1 MGALNRLAAAAAAL
15 AIATAAHAVSPDPWR
30 LVDTAGN
37 PAAGFRVQVVGRTGS
52 SVTAADGS
60 FALEPGPAPPFQIAV
75 FDPRGTLAGVV
86 LVEAASSRTIQVPT
100 GGAAEVVVRGG
111 VAPST
116 PSAPASAATLFAGE
130 TRERTRPARLAD
142 VLTEIPGASRLEEGQ
157 SVVPALRGMARG
169 RTLILIDD
177 ARVTAE
183 RRAGPSATFLDPAT
197 LESVEVVRG
206 PGSVAYGSDALGGVI
221 HVKTPLPRPG
231 DFSAKF
237 EAAAATGAPYAAGA
251 VEVNVPAGDGA
262 VLAQVRARSFQD
274 YDSPDGT
281 VLNSAARDRGAL
293 VRWLTP
299 VGDKRLWVGLQVDRG
314 RDIGKPAT
322 DSTVVRAFYPTED
335 SERLTFGLDA
345 GAFAGFESVEL
356 RAFAGSY
363 RLVTDRD
370 RVPTA
375 TVTRRIQEADVDAND
390 ASFRVTGQRAFERGY
405 LRAGFDAAS
414 RFGLNSKETTTSF
427 DAAGAVT
434 GVSTSTSI
442 ESAARHDVGVFAETE
457 HAFRD
462 SRFSVAGGARLDGIA
477 IRNEGGYAGD
487 VSSERGVVSGY
498 VSSTARV
505 ATASSLTLQL
515 ARGFREPTLSDR
527 FFRGPSGRGFITG
540 NPDLLPEST
549 LQADLAFR
557 TTLGRGSVA
566 AYAYA
571 YRIEDLI
578 ERYPEADPADPTVT
592 NFFYR
597 NRGRADLHGLEIE
610 AEHPIGATFRVRGA
624 ASWAEGE
631 IADDG
636 SPAADVPPVSF
647 VATVEQDLDRF
658 WWRAR
663 GRVQLRKDDPG
674 SVEVVTPGYATFD
687 AAVGCR
693 FAKGIEARLGVDNL
707 LDKSY
712 PATADPTAVAAPGRA
727 ASLTVI
733 GRF

>member
-1 MGALNRLAAAAAAL
+1 MRRLLLVFALFVCAARAE
-15 AIATAAHAVSPDPWR
+15 SPDRWR
-30 LVDTAGN
+30 LVDADGR

-52 SVTAADGS
+52 AVTAADGS
-60 FALEPGPAPPFQIAV
+60 FAFEPGPVPPFQVAV

-86 LVEAASSRTIQVPT
+86 LIEAGTSRQVKVPT

-111 VAPST
+111 VAPTT

-157 SVVPALRGMARG
+157 SVVPALRGLARG
-169 RTLILIDD
+169 RTLILLDD
-177 ARVTAE
+177 ARISAE
-183 RRAGPSATFLDPAT
+183 RRAGPSATFLDPAV
-197 LESVEVVRG
+197 LEGVEVVRG
-206 PGSVAYGSDALGGVI
+206 PGSVGYGSDALGGVI

-231 DFSAKF
+231 EFSAKF
-237 EAAAATGAPYAAGA
+237 ETSAATGAPSAAGA
-251 VEVNVPAGDGA
+251 AEVNVPAGSGA

-281 VLNSAARDRGAL
+281 VPNSSARDRGAL
-293 VRWLTP
+293 VRWLAP

-322 DSTVVRAFYPTED
+322 DSSVVRAYYPIED

-345 GAFAGFESVEL
+345 GAVAGFESVEF

-370 RVPTA
+370 RAPAA
-375 TVTRRIQEADVDAND
+375 TVTRRIQQADVDAHD
-390 ASFRVTGQRAFERGY
+390 ASFRVTGSRLHERGY
-405 LRAGFDAAS
+405 LRVGFDAAS
-414 RFGLNSKETTTSF
+414 RFGLNSTETTTSF
-427 DAAGAVT
+427 DASGAVT

-442 ESAARHDVGVFAETE
+442 ESASRHDLGVYAEAE
-457 HAFRD
+457 HAFRET
-462 SRFSVAGGARLDGIA
+462 RFTIAGGARLDGIA

-487 VSSERGVVSGY
+487 VSKERGVVSGY

-505 ATASSLTLQL
+505 AKASSVTLQL
-515 ARGFREPTLSDR
+515 ARGFRDPTLSDR
-527 FFRGPSGRGFITG
+527 FFRGPSGRGFVTG
-540 NPDLLPEST
+540 NPDLKPESS
-549 LQADLAFR
+549 LQADLAWR
-557 TTLGRGSVA
+557 TTVGRGSVA

-571 YRIEDLI
+571 YRITDLV
-578 ERYPEADPADPTVT
+578 ERYPEPSPTDPTVV

-597 NRGRADLHGLEIE
+597 NRGRADLHGLELE
-610 AEHPIGATFRVRGA
+610 AERPFGATFRVRGA

-636 SPAADVPPVSF
+636 SPAADIPPVSF

-658 WWRAR
+658 WWRGR

-674 SVEVVTPGYATFD
+674 PLEVVTPGYATFD
-687 AAVGCR
+687 AAAGVRLG
-693 FAKGIEARLGVDNL
+693 GGLEARLGVDNL
-707 LDKSY
+707 LDRGY
-712 PATADPTAVAAPGRA
+712 PATADPTAVQAPGRTV
-727 ASLTVI
+727 SLTLT
-733 GRF
+733 GRY